1 MKARFIIAML
11 GLVVLFPVLSHVV
24 LAHHSNTYYS
34 VETKVI
40 KGTIVEFRWRNPHA
54 IVVWDVKDDAG
65 KVVRWAGELSS
76 VTTLMGD
83 GLRKDSL
90 KPGDEITFVIRPSK
104 VGSPQASIQS
114 MKRPDGTFV
123 LQWSTQSEVGLT
135 QEQVAKARVTAGLPP
150 TSPLRGGSNVSEV
163 KDKEDR

>member
-1 MKARFIIAML
+1 MKTRFIAVMI
-11 GLVVLFPVLSHVV
+11 GLLLLCSAFSHVV
-24 LAHHSNTYYS
+24 LAHHSNTYYA

-40 KGTIVEFRWRNPHA
+40 KGTVVEFRWRNPHA
-54 IVVWDVKDDAG
+54 FVIWDVKDDAG
-65 KVVRWAGELSS
+65 NAVRWAGELSS

-83 GLRKDSL
+83 GLTKNSL
-90 KPGDEITFVIRPSK
+90 KPGDEIIFTIRPSK

-135 QEQVAKARVTAGLPP
+135 EEQVARARTAAGLPSV
-150 TSPLRGGSNVSEV
+150 SPLRGGSNVPV
-163 KDKEDR
+163 KTDTKH